1 MIEIFFKKIFIFS
14 VLYVQDDLNSE
25 PSIFLDPNLL
35 SEDGTVAL
43 SITKFSE
50 DDSIFAYGLSS
61 SGSDWITIHFKNVET
76 KQDYPD
82 VLEKVKYSGIVWT
95 HDNKGIFYGVSIF
108 FNVTLTRT
116 LCGFGLK
123 ASKEKKAIKVLYEYS

>member
-1 MIEIFFKKIFIFS
+1 MK
-14 VLYVQDDLNSE
+14 SE
-25 PSIFLDPNLL
+25 PSVFLDPNLL

-82 VLEKVKYSGIVWT
+82 VLEKVKFSGIVWT
-95 HDNKGIFYGVSIF
+95 HDNKGVFYGVCTFKIF
-108 FNVTLTRT
+108 
-116 LCGFGLK
+116 
-123 ASKEKKAIKVLYEYS
+123 